1 MKFARNPLHDY
12 GKPSA
17 PKDNPSFSEY
27 FAQVGEKPPATI
39 VEDGNIHRY
48 GTKKHRWYVFTKG
61 SDGWDHGAFGD
72 WSTGNTY
79 TWTSR
84 GSGARLTPKQ
94 IAAIEEQISKSI
106 SLHYHLMIHSLR
118 RISVRSLTKYSNVI
132 NQLRLQKFLI
142 N

>member
-1 MKFARNPLHDY
+1 MKFARNPIQDY
-12 GKPSA
+12 SKPST
-17 PKDNPSFSEY
+17 PKENPSFSEY

-39 VEDGNIHRY
+39 IEDGNIHRY

-84 GSGARLTPKQ
+84 GSGAKLTPKE
-94 IAAIEEQISKSI
+94 IAAIEDQN
-106 SLHYHLMIHSLR
+106 R
-118 RISVRSLTKYSNVI
+118 RIEEERKAVQQHDAKEARENIENLP
-132 NQLRLQKFLI
+132 
-142 N
+142 